1 VNTIRS
7 FLREEVGFLLSTETV
22 LLGTILVIGMIVGL
36 AEVRNAV
43 TEELGDFSQAIAW
56 LSQDFSYT
64 SVSSSNAPTD
74 IASSG
79 SVFDDTD
86 DLQYMSSVSANG
98 ILVDAV
104 SVADDE

>member
-56 LSQDFSYT
+56 LSQDRTKQHSFCRKQKPNLFT
-64 SVSSSNAPTD
+64 
-74 IASSG
+74 
-79 SVFDDTD
+79 
-86 DLQYMSSVSANG
+86 
-98 ILVDAV
+98 
-104 SVADDE
+104 